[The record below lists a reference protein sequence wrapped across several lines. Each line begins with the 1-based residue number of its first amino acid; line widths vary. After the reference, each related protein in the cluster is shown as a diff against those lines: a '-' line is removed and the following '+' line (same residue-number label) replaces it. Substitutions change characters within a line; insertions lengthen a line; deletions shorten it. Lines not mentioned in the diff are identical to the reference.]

1 MSSHSLCITRTIH
14 GVTAINM
21 CKQQHGKWLKEVHVV
36 IQTSVTEL
44 HSNGRLE
51 GNSITHTHTHKTGE
65 GNEKA
70 ETATGLNG
78 SKNRTRITCC
88 MH

>member
-1 MSSHSLCITRTIH
+1 M
-14 GVTAINM
+14 
-21 CKQQHGKWLKEVHVV
+21 HVV

-44 HSNGRLE
+44 HSNDRLE
-51 GNSITHTHTHKTGE
+51 GNSITHTHARTHTHKTGE
-65 GNEKA
+65 GNEKG
-70 ETATGLNG
+70 ETETGLNG